1 MQATPERQI
10 GTGAIALIEAA
21 EQLIGEK
28 GIDGVSSREIARLAG
43 HKNHSAVNYNFGSYE
58 ALVEALIEHRSAPIS
73 QQRKELFA
81 ALLAAPA
88 VPSLEDLVGL
98 MVRPMAAQLLAPEGQ
113 HHFLNL
119 LSQLL
124 TRDHWQQVFL
134 ENRRR
139 DNTLQRIGELI
150 ESRLQQQLPATV
162 CQERLQRLGSQIVH
176 CVAEWDRRVR
186 ASTLEATPEAL
197 NWRIEDFIVCS
208 VAALTAPTRPTSP
221 EKQ

>member
-1 MQATPERQI
+1 
-10 GTGAIALIEAA
+10 
-21 EQLIGEK
+21 
-28 GIDGVSSREIARLAG
+28 
-43 HKNHSAVNYNFGSYE
+43 
-58 ALVEALIEHRSAPIS
+58 VEALIGHRSAPIS

-88 VPSLEDLVGL
+88 APSLEDLVGL
-98 MVRPMAAQLLAPEGQ
+98 MVRPMAAQLLAPAGQ

-139 DNTLQRIGELI
+139 DHTLLRIGEQV
-150 ESRLQQQLPATV
+150 EARLHARLPSAV
-162 CQERLQRLGSQIVH
+162 CHERLQRLGNQIVH
-176 CVAEWDRRVR
+176 CVAEWDSRIR
-186 ASTLEATPEAL
+186 AGTLEATPEAL

-221 EKQ
+221 EQ

>member
-1 MQATPERQI
+1 MQETLKDPP
-10 GTGAIALIEAA
+10 GTGAIALMEAA
-21 EQLIGEK
+21 EQLIAEK
-28 GIDGVSSREIARLAG
+28 GIDGVSSREVARLAG

-58 ALVEALIEHRSAPIS
+58 ALVEALIGHRSAPIS

-98 MVRPMAAQLLAPEGQ
+98 MVRPMAAQLLAPAGQ

-139 DNTLQRIGELI
+139 DHTLLRIGEQV
-150 ESRLQQQLPATV
+150 EARLHALLPSAV
-162 CQERLQRLGSQIVH
+162 CHERLQRLGNQIVH
-176 CVAEWDRRVR
+176 CVAEWDSRIR
-186 ASTLEATPEAL
+186 AGTLEATPEAL

-221 EKQ
+221 EQ